1 MIKRLV
7 NTKLAFLAMALV
19 AVMAL
24 GACGE
29 DEPTGPIKIGVGLG
43 LTGAVAYIHVP
54 WLEGAQLAVDEVNAA
69 GGVNGRLIEL
79 SALDNKG
86 ATEDGLSVTREL
98 IHDQQ
103 VDFLMSGWMSN
114 ICMASTPEAEDA
126 QIIYMAGCMTDA
138 FTTSGG
144 HDYSFRATGNALMQG
159 YVGAEY
165 MAARFPDKKTFYV
178 ITANYEFGASIR
190 KFFLE
195 HLKELVPD
203 AEIVGEAQPAFI
215 ESDFGP
221 IISDIQ
227 AKDPDVVVYALAV
240 APPFLQQA
248 IALGMFQDRIV
259 FSVSGHI
266 DQDLINYTE
275 EDGAPVGMH
284 GAVTRS
290 YAINDP
296 AAEAFDA
303 KIQEKYERVA
313 ISSHYYGYN
322 SARALIEGIEEAGST
337 DTDKV
342 REALEGLVIE
352 GSPFGPVT
360 IRACDHQVILPMWVG
375 EAVWDSTN
383 SEPRVTNLV
392 EFNAADFYPSC
403 DEVAAMREA
412 S

>member
-1 MIKRLV
+1 MIKRLAG
-7 NTKLAFLAMALV
+7 KKWAFMAMALI

-24 GACGE
+24 AACGE
-29 DEPTGPIKIGVGLG
+29 DEPTGPIKIGAGLG
-43 LTGAVAYIHVP
+43 LTGPVAYLHEP
-54 WLEGAQLAVDEVNAA
+54 WLQGAQLAVDEVNAE
-69 GGVNGRLIEL
+69 GGVNGRQVEI
-79 SALDNKG
+79 SSLDNKG
-86 ATEDGLSVTREL
+86 ATEDGLAVTREL

-126 QIIYMAGCMTDA
+126 KIIYMAGCMTDA

-165 MAARFPDKKTFYV
+165 MAARFPEKKTYYL
-178 ITANYEFGASIR
+178 ITANYEFGTSIR
-190 KFFLE
+190 GFFLE
-195 HLKELVPD
+195 HLEELLPD
-203 AEIVGEAQPAFI
+203 AEIVGEARPAFV

-259 FSVSGHI
+259 FSVAGHI
-266 DQDLINYTE
+266 DQDLANYTE
-275 EDGAPVGMH
+275 EAGAPIGMH
-284 GAVTRS
+284 GAVYRS
-290 YAINDP
+290 YVITDP
-296 AAEAFDA
+296 AAGAFDT
-303 KIQEKYERVA
+303 KIREKYGRAA

-322 SARALIEGIEEAGST
+322 STRALLEAIDKAGST

-342 REALEGLVIE
+342 REALAGLEIK

-375 EAVWDSTN
+375 NVVWDSAN
-383 SEPRVTNLV
+383 NEARVTNAL
-392 EFNAADFYPSC
+392 EFNANDFYPGC
-403 DEVAAMREA
+403 DEVLAMRVA

>member
-178 ITANYEFGASIR
+178 
-190 KFFLE
+190 
-195 HLKELVPD
+195 
-203 AEIVGEAQPAFI
+203 
-215 ESDFGP
+215 
-221 IISDIQ
+221 
-227 AKDPDVVVYALAV
+227 
-240 APPFLQQA
+240 
-248 IALGMFQDRIV
+248 
-259 FSVSGHI
+259 
-266 DQDLINYTE
+266 
-275 EDGAPVGMH
+275 
-284 GAVTRS
+284 
-290 YAINDP
+290 
-296 AAEAFDA
+296 
-303 KIQEKYERVA
+303 
-313 ISSHYYGYN
+313 
-322 SARALIEGIEEAGST
+322 
-337 DTDKV
+337 
-342 REALEGLVIE
+342 
-352 GSPFGPVT
+352 
-360 IRACDHQVILPMWVG
+360 LP
-375 EAVWDSTN
+375 
-383 SEPRVTNLV
+383 
-392 EFNAADFYPSC
+392 
-403 DEVAAMREA
+403 
-412 S
+412 

>member
-1 MIKRLV
+1 MIKRLAT
-7 NTKLAFLAMALV
+7 TKLAFMAVALI

-24 GACGE
+24 AACGE
-29 DEPTGPIKIGVGLG
+29 DEPTGPIKIGAGLG
-43 LTGAVAYIHVP
+43 LTGPVAYLHEP
-54 WLEGAQLAVDEVNAA
+54 WLAAAQLAVDEVNAE
-69 GGVNGRLIEL
+69 GGVNGRQVEL
-79 SALDNKG
+79 TALDNKG
-86 ATEDGLSVTREL
+86 ATEDGLAVTREL

-126 QIIYMAGCMTDA
+126 QVIYMAGCMTDA

-144 HDYSFRATGNALMQG
+144 HKYSFRATGNALMQG

-165 MAARFPDKKTFYV
+165 MAARFPEKTTYYV
-178 ITANYEFGASIR
+178 ITANYEFGTSIR
-190 KFFLE
+190 GFFLE
-195 HLKELVPD
+195 HLEELLPN
-203 AEIVGEAQPAFI
+203 AEVVGEARPAFV

-259 FSVSGHI
+259 FSVAGHI
-266 DQDLINYTE
+266 DQDLANYTE
-275 EDGAPVGMH
+275 EAGAPIGMH
-284 GAVTRS
+284 GAVYRS
-290 YAINDP
+290 YLITDP
-296 AAEAFDA
+296 AAEAFNT
-303 KIQEKYERVA
+303 KIQENFGRPA

-322 SARALIEGIEEAGST
+322 STRALLEAIEEAGST

-342 REALEGLVIE
+342 IKALEGLEVE

-360 IRACDHQVILPMWVG
+360 IRSCDHQVILPMWVG
-375 EAVWDSTN
+375 NVVWDSAN
-383 SEPRVTNLV
+383 NEARVTNEL
-392 EFNAADFYPSC
+392 EFDANDFYPNC